1 MGGSCGGRKGQR
13 GRGWR
18 LGSPKQTEEFKY
30 HQAKG
35 IRSGWQV
42 GVSESRSPSM
52 GYVWSVGE
60 VNMVDVRSKGDARRR
75 VRSVEEE
82 EV

>member
-1 MGGSCGGRKGQR
+1 MR
-13 GRGWR
+13 
-18 LGSPKQTEEFKY
+18 
-30 HQAKG
+30 
-35 IRSGWQV
+35 
-42 GVSESRSPSM
+42 
-52 GYVWSVGE
+52 SVGE